1 MNKLYKLLVV
11 LFVVLCC
18 KEGYAIEQDS
28 IHIQGHL
35 LKQNKLTQGSLEQF
49 GTDKKTVLQ
58 FKIQNGAFSFS
69 LPNSIPAGVYRLYF
83 DTINEK
89 PYLDL
94 IVDGIETDIVFD
106 CSIYGFVVVPVFH
119 KSVENQKWYTYIE
132 QSKKKIERLDLLF
145 NYLSMYHSKDVGV
158 DCSVMRIYQK
168 ERGAYYNLFDGFV
181 RANKDK
187 WCGLL
192 VKNKPYYYSNLNK
205 KPIVRDFIRKN
216 FFWEGIDTNHL
227 ELLKT
232 PLYEDL
238 IGLYFNTYYLNPIE
252 NYTIEQKIFYLKK
265 GIDVVIEKF
274 SKNVTVKEF
283 VRRYLKEYFKKIN
296 HQEGIDYVLE
306 KKI

>member
-1 MNKLYKLLVV
+1 V
-11 LFVVLCC
+11 
-18 KEGYAIEQDS
+18 YAIEQDS

-35 LKQNKLTQGSLEQF
+35 LQQNELKLGRLEQF
-49 GTDKKTVLQ
+49 GAVKKTVLQ
-58 FKIQNGAFSFS
+58 FKIQKGDFSFS

-83 DTINEK
+83 DAINDK

-94 IVDGIETDIVFD
+94 IIDGIETDIVFD
-106 CSIYGFVVVPVFH
+106 CRIYGFELAPVFH
-119 KSVENQKWYTYIE
+119 KSIENQKWYTYLE
-132 QSKKKIERLDLLF
+132 QSNNKIERLNYLF
-145 NYLSMYHSKDVGV
+145 KYLSMYHTKTNPTDRSI
-158 DCSVMRIYQK
+158 MRVYQR
-168 ERGAYYNLFDGFV
+168 ERDAYYNLFEGFT

-238 IGLYFNTYYLNPIE
+238 IDMYFNTYYLNPIE
-252 NYTIEQKIFYLKK
+252 NYTGEQKQLFLNK

-274 SKNVTVKEF
+274 SKNVNAQEF
-283 VRRYLKEYFKKIN
+283 VMRFLKEYFNKIN
-296 HQEGIDYVLE
+296 HQEGIDYVIK